1 MLDNIECCIK
11 LLDKADDNEK
21 KVLLRSYIA
30 YQYGTSLV
38 YISMIS
44 QEKEYGRF
52 LEWADEN
59 KGILQWSQDRK
70 IKLLR
75 RVSKWKNMCTV
86 INLLKFRNIVK
97 NRGKNE

>member
-1 MLDNIECCIK
+1 
-11 LLDKADDNEK
+11 
-21 KVLLRSYIA
+21 
-30 YQYGTSLV
+30 
-38 YISMIS
+38 MIS
-44 QEKEYGRF
+44 QEKEYERF
-52 LEWADEN
+52 LAWADEN